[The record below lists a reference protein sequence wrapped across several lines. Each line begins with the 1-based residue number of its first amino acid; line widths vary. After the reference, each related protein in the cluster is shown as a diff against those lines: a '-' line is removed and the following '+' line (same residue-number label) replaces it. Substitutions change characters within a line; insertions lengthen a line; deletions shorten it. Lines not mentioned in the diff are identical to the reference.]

1 MRQQLAALAAL
12 VRGDQVWKFVLTF
25 SCIIAVSFRGCSP
38 SIGAAD
44 VLARGARRR
53 GRPSQ
58 GDLAQGVAEDLA
70 RGVLEQRSR
79 DQGREEM
86 EVLGGQGITL
96 SMRGKRSE
104 GVTEGLMIARKAAV
118 NLGRGSWLPS
128 WLSWL
133 PSWLPCFLRHHSQPT
148 CLPLKSSTASC
159 PSQSALGSHFSSFSS
174 FKKLQ
179 QGS

>member
-58 GDLAQGVAEDLA
+58 GDLAQGMTEDLA

-128 WLSWL
+128 WL
-133 PSWLPCFLRHHSQPT
+133 PCFLRHHSQPT

-159 PSQSALGSHFSSFSS
+159 PSQSALGSHFSSF
-174 FKKLQ
+174 KILQ

>member
-1 MRQQLAALAAL
+1 MAALAAL

-38 SIGAAD
+38 TIGAAE

-58 GDLAQGVAEDLA
+58 GDLAQGMTEDLA

-128 WLSWL
+128 WL
-133 PSWLPCFLRHHSQPT
+133 PCFLRQHSQPT
-148 CLPLKSSTASC
+148 CLPLNSSMAMRLS
-159 PSQSALGSHFSSFSS
+159 
-174 FKKLQ
+174 
-179 QGS
+179 